1 MDYPGLHRPDRPPR
15 TYRWVAPL
23 ALVLLVLDVAAAL
36 VVAGQRPS
44 APSSPETSETHARV
58 NTGPEPPTG
67 PRAVEAAVTRLLERR
82 ADAVLTHDRAAFLA
96 TVDPAAGDAR
106 SRQARRFG
114 NLSALPFA
122 SFTYGLQDLDPALR
136 RARTGQAES
145 PSAVGRVALR
155 YRIRGYDRQSVE
167 GVEHLR
173 FVRRNDAWFVAGHA
187 TGRNELSVP
196 GDTPSRQ
203 LWDFGKVNLVRGEH
217 SIVLGLLPRSGLGAY
232 AREADEAVPAISA
245 VWGTAWPRRVVV
257 VVPETEDQMSRL
269 LGAEPDTYTQI
280 AAVTTGERRY
290 GPDEDAPSDRVT
302 INPLAYGEL
311 RSLGRG
317 VVMTHEIAHIATRYA
332 TKPWTPMWL
341 TEGMA
346 DYLGYRNVD
355 IPVSAG
361 AVELIRDIRAGRLPG
376 SLPADGAFRTSQ
388 EDLAQA
394 YEMSWLACR
403 FMAER
408 YGESRLV
415 AFYRA
420 VGRHPDPGRA
430 VGAAFREELGTTERE
445 FTGMWQDYL
454 RSVAA

>member
-1 MDYPGLHRPDRPPR
+1 MDHPGQPRPGRPPR
-15 TYRWVAPL
+15 TYRWIAPL
-23 ALVLLVLDVAAAL
+23 ALALLALDMAAAL
-36 VVAGQRPS
+36 VLVGHRPTGR
-44 APSSPETSETHARV
+44 SSPEASETNARV
-58 NTGPEPPTG
+58 HTRPERPTG

-82 ADAVLTHDRAAFLA
+82 ADAVLTHDRTAFLA
-96 TVDPAAGDAR
+96 TVDPAARDVRAR
-106 SRQARRFG
+106 QERRFG

-122 SFTYGLQDLDPALR
+122 AFTYQLDDLDRTLR
-136 RARTGQAES
+136 AARPGEAGRA
-145 PSAVGRVALR
+145 SATGRVALR
-155 YRIRGYDRQSVE
+155 YRIRGYDRQAVE

-173 FVRRNDAWFVAGHA
+173 FVRRGDAWFVAGDA
-187 TGRNELSVP
+187 AGGGQRAAP

-203 LWDFGKVNLVRGEH
+203 LWDFGKVSLVRGSR
-217 SIVLGLLPRSGLGAY
+217 SIVLGLLPGPALRSY
-232 AREADEAVPAISA
+232 SDEADEAVPAISA

-257 VVPETEDQMSRL
+257 VVPETEDQMSLL

-311 RSLGRG
+311 RSLGRR

-361 AVELIRDIRAGRLPG
+361 AVELIRDIRAGRMPRSLPG
-376 SLPADGAFRTSQ
+376 DGAFRTTQ
-388 EDLAQA
+388 DDLAQA
-394 YEMSWLACR
+394 YEMSWLACH
-403 FMAER
+403 FMADR

-420 VGRHPDPGRA
+420 VGRHPDPDRA
-430 VGAAFREELGTTERE
+430 VGAAFREVLGTTERE
-445 FTGMWQDYL
+445 FIRLWQDYL